1 MALSIEKLA
10 SGALGVSHINGK
22 TVFIENA
29 LPGEIVEVEIKE
41 EKKGYIMASSSE
53 IIKRAENRIDPIC
66 PYYGI
71 CGGCDF
77 QFVNEKDSA
86 YLKEAIVKDNLK
98 RIAHMEKLP
107 VFDEPAYGKMEGYR
121 SRCRVHVDLKTKKQ
135 GFLKKDTNELLDIDF
150 CPALE
155 GKLNDLIAE
164 KGGRLF
170 KEARSKMFENRVNR
184 NTGYAEVALF
194 SGDKEVS
201 FGKNLVDILISGVD
215 YKVNANVFF
224 QSNPRVLPELF
235 DFVRKHTVGDTIMDL
250 YSGVGTFSALFEGT
264 GKTVYAVER
273 QKECLALA
281 RINAPSA
288 ISFSDDVAVWG
299 RKSGRHVDTVIVDPP
314 RVGLDKGVPEMIS
327 SWKPERIIYVSC
339 NSVTAARDLP
349 LFVGYEIERVKVLD
363 FYPGS
368 SHVETVVLLTHKY
381 SLKSLTIPL
390 N

>member
-1 MALSIEKLA
+1 MALIIEKLA

-22 TVFIENA
+22 TVFVENA
-29 LPGEIVEVEIKE
+29 LPGEKVEIKIND

-53 IIKRAENRIDPIC
+53 ILERAENRIEPIC
-66 PYYGI
+66 PYYGV

-77 QFVNEKDSA
+77 QFVSEKDSA
-86 YLKEAIVKDNLK
+86 YLKQDIVKDNLM
-98 RIAHMEKLP
+98 RIGHMETLP
-107 VFDEPAYGKMEGYR
+107 PFDEPAYGEMEGYR

-135 GFLKKDTNELLDIDF
+135 GFLKKGTNELFDIDF

-155 GKLNDLIAE
+155 KKLNGLISE

-170 KEARSKMFENRVNR
+170 KEARSRMFENRVNR

-201 FGKNLVDILISGVD
+201 FGNNLVDIEVSGIP
-215 YKVNANVFF
+215 YKVSANVFF
-224 QSNPRVLPELF
+224 QSNPRVLPKLF
-235 DFVRKHTVGDTIMDL
+235 DFVKEHTIGDNVMDL
-250 YSGVGTFSALFEGT
+250 YSGVGTFSALFEGS

-288 ISFSDDVAVWG
+288 ISFSDDVAIWG

-349 LFVGYEIERVKVLD
+349 LFTGYRIDRVKVFD

-368 SHVETVVLLTHKY
+368 SHEETVVLMSRK
-381 SLKSLTIPL
+381 
-390 N
+390 